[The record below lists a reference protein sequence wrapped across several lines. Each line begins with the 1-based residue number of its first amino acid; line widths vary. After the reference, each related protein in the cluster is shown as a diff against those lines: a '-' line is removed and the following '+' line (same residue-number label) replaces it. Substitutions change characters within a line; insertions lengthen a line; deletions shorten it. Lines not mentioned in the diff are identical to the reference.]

1 MRKLDKRWIKAKALH
16 EEGWT
21 QKEIAKEFGVASA
34 TIKTWLWKLDC
45 YEGAWERSKDPKSMW
60 HLRLSTRTK
69 TYLSNRGYL
78 KPSPLEFLVTTNT
91 AKEFIEETGINMNRW
106 CEIRDE
112 LLRVEFD
119 ATAFWMMGL
128 EERYVVPMKT
138 YEVVCEGVV
147 QRMVLIE
154 AANAAD
160 AAKAA
165 RQEFCALTGA
175 EKEGIAILDIY
186 SEPVTLKE
194 IKNVQEDME

>member
-147 QRMVLIE
+147 QRMVLVE

-194 IKNVQEDME
+194 IKDVQEDME